1 MERYIDMSYLR
12 DGEEPTRWA
21 FCSLGQSR
29 RADDAPSEEQPRPT
43 PLVDG
48 SFYPASEFRLHAR
61 APLPL
66 PPYLHL
72 SRNHFN
78 LEWTG
83 ERRLKNAV
91 MVLEWVPSVAKI
103 APLPTGAVAMTE
115 AQKARL
121 ASALKLLDV
130 DSTGLYERSAL
141 REALRS
147 AEDLQL
153 SDAELDELVE
163 AYGAGGGAKPPSVLS
178 YDVLHEVLTSGRY
191 RRAESGR
198 YFVLL
203 SLAEA
208 ETVRAVMHMRQGR
221 PLVDGADV
229 ALRLRC
235 LSAHDAIFDATENFP
250 ETPRYQASVSQ
261 HVFRFFDCAMHFRPA
276 ELNVLLREIPA
287 KPSAR
292 RLFFTVVVA
301 CRRRLRKSWQQTP
314 LAKLFTL
321 EDEWS
326 LLKLRAQVT
335 RTREAIRKR
344 GLLLHD
350 AFLKFDYSRT
360 GMLSLPE
367 VYGAFEWLRIP
378 VTPEEVLFFVRSV
391 SADDHVSYADFM
403 ELLCPPA
410 EEEEGWQDLFAAEAD
425 EGGDEAAAPPGGGA
439 PVAVKRQLSRVT
451 PKGGGELV
459 RLAQQRD
466 REEAEVEAEFRR
478 QLRLIEDA
486 RAERDKEMVVSSD
499 FSWLRKT
506 RLEGKPAPR
515 HTPPVERRLL
525 FTDTFR

>member
-1 MERYIDMSYLR
+1 
-12 DGEEPTRWA
+12 
-21 FCSLGQSR
+21 
-29 RADDAPSEEQPRPT
+29 
-43 PLVDG
+43 
-48 SFYPASEFRLHAR
+48 
-61 APLPL
+61 
-66 PPYLHL
+66 
-72 SRNHFN
+72 
-78 LEWTG
+78 
-83 ERRLKNAV
+83 
-91 MVLEWVPSVAKI
+91 
-103 APLPTGAVAMTE
+103 
-115 AQKARL
+115 
-121 ASALKLLDV
+121 
-130 DSTGLYERSAL
+130 
-141 REALRS
+141 
-147 AEDLQL
+147 
-153 SDAELDELVE
+153 
-163 AYGAGGGAKPPSVLS
+163 
-178 YDVLHEVLTSGRY
+178 
-191 RRAESGR
+191 
-198 YFVLL
+198 
-203 SLAEA
+203 
-208 ETVRAVMHMRQGR
+208 
-221 PLVDGADV
+221 
-229 ALRLRC
+229 
-235 LSAHDAIFDATENFP
+235 
-250 ETPRYQASVSQ
+250 
-261 HVFRFFDCAMHFRPA
+261 MHFRPA

-506 RLEGKPAPR
+506 RLEGKPPFLVTR
-515 HTPPVERRLL
+515 HACFYDCTRGREGEERGLPTGLESRGKARYARQGEARQGARRVSRARLLDRRLGL
-525 FTDTFR
+525 LVQAAGGRRRGAAVRAGGARRRRAALRARLLWRRGGAAAPARRVVLRLRLGGPQPGRDAHLHRRAARRDGQGGAAVARRPARVQAPASPLLGQGGRLQPRRIRVRALGRRALARA